1 MDQQQI
7 IARYEERAKSSGL
20 TISSLCKE
28 AGLAASTFSRWKH
41 SEKNPKPIGM
51 TYSSMQAIER
61 VLDRHDRTVGKPTP
75 ATSGK
80 AA

>member
-7 IARYEERAKSSGL
+7 IALYEERAKANGL
-20 TISSLCKE
+20 TISGLCKE

-51 TYSSMQAIER
+51 TYSSMSAIER
-61 VLDRHDRTVGKPTP
+61 VLARHERAPTP
-75 ATSGK
+75 REN